1 MKMKNI
7 SNLKIKNVGKKE
19 ETNPLKIV
27 REFQK
32 KYRSNIP
39 IKRIEYTWNATSNS
53 VAELKQKNYSLGS
66 QSIL

>member
-7 SNLKIKNVGKKE
+7 PTLKIKNITKKE

-39 IKRIEYTWNATSNS
+39 VKRIDYTWSATSSS
-53 VAELKQKNYSLGS
+53 VVELKQKNYLLDSL
-66 QSIL
+66 SIL

>member
-1 MKMKNI
+1 MKNI
-7 SNLKIKNVGKKE
+7 PTLKIKNVTKKE

-39 IKRIEYTWNATSNS
+39 VKRIDYTWSVTSNS
-53 VAELKQKNYSLGS
+53 VVELKQKSYSLGS